1 MSKNVRD
8 THLATDVDY
17 IAVDIDQ
24 RTKGENVDIIIKGKG
39 QFCVKKEATKPN
51 FVCQLMQ
58 RKKIKEHTN
67 FVQLPTS
74 RIICT
79 YYVWMSP
86 HIAKKD
92 FRIILSTTTDVILSV
107 LIQNVCFFVYR
118 PGQDELGILVSSRL
132 WVLQSK
138 CQHLV
143 WTIQINKALLV
154 LIAVDAAQ
162 SCAAG

>member
-1 MSKNVRD
+1 METSPFVKNTNLVSCVMTVLSVMRVLVKVY
-8 THLATDVDY
+8 TNRKVDVDY

-39 QFCVKKEATKPN
+39 QFCVKKEATEPN

-79 YYVWMSP
+79 YYV
-86 HIAKKD
+86 
-92 FRIILSTTTDVILSV
+92 
-107 LIQNVCFFVYR
+107 
-118 PGQDELGILVSSRL
+118 
-132 WVLQSK
+132 
-138 CQHLV
+138 
-143 WTIQINKALLV
+143 
-154 LIAVDAAQ
+154 
-162 SCAAG
+162 